1 MDIPL
6 DFNFGGTYARNPP
19 KDAKAENEEYRAQV
33 PTFQDRPTIIHVNLD
48 RLQVKQTELEVEY
61 WKLEAN

>member
-1 MDIPL
+1 L
-6 DFNFGGTYARNPP
+6 D
-19 KDAKAENEEYRAQV
+19 KSLAENEEYRAQV
-33 PTFQDRPTIIHVNLD
+33 PTLQDRPTIIHVNLD